1 MPARVWQGDITT
13 LDVDAVVNAANSSLL
28 GGGGVD
34 GAIHRAA
41 GPELLHE
48 CRLLGGCDTGDA
60 KLTGGHRLKARHI
73 IHTVGPVWR
82 GGDHGEPALLA
93 SCYRRCLELAAQAQ
107 AGEPGVSRDLDRNL
121 RLSDRRRRDDRGAR
135 SDAVAGRAPASGG
148 GHLLHLRRPGD
159 RGLRARAR
167 RMAVIESD
175 IPARLDRL
183 PWSRWHW
190 LVVVALG
197 ITWILDG
204 LEVTIVGSLGSVL
217 QEPEAL
223 GLSARDVG
231 WSATAYIAGAIVGAL
246 FFGRLTDRLG
256 RKKLFLVTLGVYL
269 GATAL
274 TATSWSFASFAC
286 FRALTGFGIGGEC
299 AAMNSAI
306 DELLP
311 ARVRGFADIALNGTY
326 WIGAAMGALA
336 SVVLLDPRV
345 LGHRLGWR
353 VAFGL
358 GAVLGFSI
366 LFIRRMLPESPRW
379 LLIHGRADEAEAVV
393 QQIEAT
399 VMRYDKLSSLPPPLG
414 RVEIQVRP
422 HTSIGDVARLLG
434 GRYLRRTVLGLG
446 LMISQAFFYNAIF
459 FTYALV
465 LATFYGVRPEH
476 IGFYI
481 VPFAVGNFLGPL
493 TIGRL
498 FDSVGRRP
506 MIAGTYAASALMLFA
521 TGLMFE
527 RGLLTATTQTILWS
541 VIFFVASSAASS
553 AYLTVSEI
561 FPLEIRAMAIAVFY
575 AVGTG
580 VGGLAAPALFGALIE
595 THSRQSLFA
604 GYAFGALLMLG
615 GAALAWFLGVKAER
629 RSLEELA
636 LPA

>member
-1 MPARVWQGDITT
+1 
-13 LDVDAVVNAANSSLL
+13 
-28 GGGGVD
+28 
-34 GAIHRAA
+34 
-41 GPELLHE
+41 
-48 CRLLGGCDTGDA
+48 
-60 KLTGGHRLKARHI
+60 
-73 IHTVGPVWR
+73 
-82 GGDHGEPALLA
+82 
-93 SCYRRCLELAAQAQ
+93 
-107 AGEPGVSRDLDRNL
+107 
-121 RLSDRRRRDDRGAR
+121 
-135 SDAVAGRAPASGG
+135 
-148 GHLLHLRRPGD
+148 
-159 RGLRARAR
+159 
-167 RMAVIESD
+167 MAVIDTD

-183 PWSRWHW
+183 PWARWHW

-217 QEPEAL
+217 QEPSTL
-223 GLSARDVG
+223 GLSARAIG
-231 WSATAYIAGAIVGAL
+231 WSATSYIAGAICGAL

-274 TATSWSFASFAC
+274 TATSWSFASFAF

-326 WIGAAMGALA
+326 WIGAALGALA
-336 SVVLLDPRV
+336 SAVLLDPRV
-345 LGHRLGWR
+345 VGHALGWR
-353 VAFGL
+353 LAFGL

-366 LFIRRMLPESPRW
+366 LFIRRLLPESPRW
-379 LLIHGRADEAEAVV
+379 LLVHGRAAEAEEVV
-393 QQIEAT
+393 GEIEKT
-399 VMRYDKLSSLPPPLG
+399 VMRQKGLTSLPPPHGLV
-414 RVEIQVRP
+414 RINIRP
-422 HTSIGDVARLLG
+422 HTSIGDVARILG
-434 GRYLRRTVLGLG
+434 GPYRRRTALGLG
-446 LMISQAFFYNAIF
+446 LMISQAFFYNAVF

-465 LATFYGVRPEH
+465 LATFYGVAPERV
-476 IGFYI
+476 GLYI

-498 FDSVGRRP
+498 FDSIGRRP
-506 MIAGTYAASALMLFA
+506 MIAVTYATSAVMLLITGALFA
-521 TGLMFE
+521 
-527 RGLLTATTQTILWS
+527 RGLLTATSQTILWS

-553 AYLTVSEI
+553 AYLTVSEV

-580 VGGLAAPALFGALIE
+580 VGGLLAPALFGSLIE
-595 THSRQSLFA
+595 TKSRSAVFG
-604 GYAFGALLMLG
+604 GYAIGALLMLG
-615 GAALAWFLGVKAER
+615 GAAVAWLYGVKAER

>member
-1 MPARVWQGDITT
+1 MALTT
-13 LDVDAVVNAANSSLL
+13 
-28 GGGGVD
+28 
-34 GAIHRAA
+34 
-41 GPELLHE
+41 
-48 CRLLGGCDTGDA
+48 
-60 KLTGGHRLKARHI
+60 
-73 IHTVGPVWR
+73 
-82 GGDHGEPALLA
+82 
-93 SCYRRCLELAAQAQ
+93 
-107 AGEPGVSRDLDRNL
+107 
-121 RLSDRRRRDDRGAR
+121 
-135 SDAVAGRAPASGG
+135 
-148 GHLLHLRRPGD
+148 
-159 RGLRARAR
+159 
-167 RMAVIESD
+167 IETD

-183 PWSRWHW
+183 PWARWHW

-217 QEPEAL
+217 QEPGTL
-223 GLSARDVG
+223 GLTARDVG
-231 WSATAYIAGAIVGAL
+231 LSATTYIAGAITGAL

-274 TATSWSFASFAC
+274 TATSWSFASFAF

-311 ARVRGFADIALNGTY
+311 ARVRGFADIALNGSY
-326 WIGAAMGALA
+326 WIGAALGAFA

-345 LGHRLGWR
+345 VGHQLGWR
-353 VAFGL
+353 LAFGL

-366 LFIRRMLPESPRW
+366 LFIRRLLPESPRW

-393 QQIEAT
+393 RQIEAQ
-399 VMRYDKLSSLPPPLG
+399 VMREDHLPSLPPPHG
-414 RVEIQVRP
+414 RCTIHVRP
-422 HTSIGDVARLLG
+422 NTSIADVLRTLG
-434 GRYLRRTVLGLG
+434 GPYLRRTLLGLG

-459 FTYALV
+459 FTYALI
-465 LATFYGVRPEH
+465 LATFYGVPAER
-476 IGFYI
+476 IGYYI
-481 VPFAVGNFLGPL
+481 VPFAAGNFLGPL

-498 FDSVGRRP
+498 FDTIGRRP
-506 MIAGTYAASALMLFA
+506 MIAGTYAASAVMLFI
-521 TGLMFE
+521 TGWLFE
-527 RGLLTATTQTILWS
+527 RGMLTATTQTILWS

-553 AYLTVSEI
+553 AYLTVSEV

-595 THSRQSLFA
+595 THSRASVFA

-615 GAALAWFLGVKAER
+615 GAAVAWFLGVDAER
-629 RSLEELA
+629 RSLEELQ
-636 LPA
+636 LPLVP

>member
-1 MPARVWQGDITT
+1 
-13 LDVDAVVNAANSSLL
+13 
-28 GGGGVD
+28 
-34 GAIHRAA
+34 
-41 GPELLHE
+41 
-48 CRLLGGCDTGDA
+48 
-60 KLTGGHRLKARHI
+60 
-73 IHTVGPVWR
+73 
-82 GGDHGEPALLA
+82 
-93 SCYRRCLELAAQAQ
+93 
-107 AGEPGVSRDLDRNL
+107 
-121 RLSDRRRRDDRGAR
+121 
-135 SDAVAGRAPASGG
+135 
-148 GHLLHLRRPGD
+148 
-159 RGLRARAR
+159 
-167 RMAVIESD
+167 MAVIDTD

-183 PWSRWHW
+183 PWARWHW

-217 QEPEAL
+217 QEPDTLAL
-223 GLSARDVG
+223 RAHDVG
-231 WSATAYIAGAIVGAL
+231 LAATAYIAGAITGAL

-274 TATSWSFASFAC
+274 TALSWSFASFAF

-326 WIGAAMGALA
+326 WVGAALGALA
-336 SVVLLDPRV
+336 SAILLDPNV
-345 LGHRLGWR
+345 VGHRLGWR
-353 VAFGL
+353 LAFGL

-366 LFIRRMLPESPRW
+366 LFIRRLLPESPRW
-379 LLIHGRADEAEAVV
+379 LLIHGRRDEAERVV
-393 QQIEAT
+393 RDIEAT
-399 VMRYDKLSSLPPPLG
+399 VLREDRIAALPPPHG
-414 RVEIQVRP
+414 TMRIHVRP
-422 HTSIGDVARLLG
+422 HTSIRDVVRTLG
-434 GRYLRRTVLGLG
+434 GPYRRRTFLGLG
-446 LMISQAFFYNAIF
+446 LMISQAFFYNAVF

-465 LATFYGVRPEH
+465 LATFYGVKPEH

-481 VPFAVGNFLGPL
+481 VPFAAGNFLGPL

-498 FDSVGRRP
+498 FDSIGRRK
-506 MIAGTYAASALMLFA
+506 MIAGTYAVSAVMLFL
-521 TGLMFE
+521 TGLLFE

-553 AYLTVSEI
+553 AYLTVSEV

-595 THSRQSLFA
+595 TQSRASVFA

-615 GAALAWFLGVKAER
+615 GAAVAWFLGVDAER
-629 RSLEELA
+629 RSLEELQ
-636 LPA
+636 LPITSEA